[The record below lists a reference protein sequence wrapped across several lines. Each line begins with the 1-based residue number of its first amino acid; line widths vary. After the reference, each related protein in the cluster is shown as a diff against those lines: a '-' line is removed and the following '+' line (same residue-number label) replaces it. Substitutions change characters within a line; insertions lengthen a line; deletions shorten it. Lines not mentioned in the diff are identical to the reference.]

1 MGHNRKNPPRH
12 NGGSGRKPIY
22 LGIAP
27 LTVFVAA
34 IAVMWSGGKLMER
47 PGMDSGIFTQNQ
59 AAAD

>member
-1 MGHNRKNPPRH
+1 MGHNRKNPPPHKGRL
-12 NGGSGRKPIY
+12 GRKPIY
-22 LGIAP
+22 LGMAL

-47 PGMDSGIFTQNQ
+47 PGMGYDTSTQNQ